1 MHWGWERLAALAGVI
16 AVVLWV
22 VGTALR
28 ESSNL
33 PDDEATGDQVLAWYS
48 ADDQTI
54 LASGF
59 LFMLGALFFLVFLGA
74 LRVRLLAA
82 EGPPGFLTPIAFVS
96 GVAVAVCL
104 LLLPGPDMAAALSN
118 EELSGDAALAL
129 NSLPDMFFLGAE
141 VSAALL
147 LAAAGLLFIRTRVL
161 PGWLGWLTL
170 VIALWL
176 LILPIGWAGLLLGF
190 TLWTVLVS
198 VLLWLRPAGEPV
210 ATRPPEPSV

>member
-1 MHWGWERLAALAGVI
+1 
-16 AVVLWV
+16 
-22 VGTALR
+22 
-28 ESSNL
+28 
-33 PDDEATGDQVLAWYS
+33 
-48 ADDQTI
+48 
-54 LASGF
+54 
-59 LFMLGALFFLVFLGA
+59 
-74 LRVRLLAA
+74 
-82 EGPPGFLTPIAFVS
+82 
-96 GVAVAVCL
+96 
-104 LLLPGPDMAAALSN
+104 MAAALAN

-129 NSLPDMFFLGAE
+129 TNLPDMFFLGAE
-141 VSAALL
+141 LSAALL

-161 PGWLGWLTL
+161 PAWLGWLTL